1 MGDIVEISQ
10 PTVWRRHIKV
20 ETNSRGINS
29 SVSIEC
35 TSSDISNDEVMA
47 ELIDL
52 RKQLSDEIERI
63 EGEST
68 NDDQRRGYMLGVQEA
83 NRQY

>member
-63 EGEST
+63 EWEST
-68 NDDQRRGYMLGVQEA
+68 NDD
-83 NRQY
+83 

>member
-10 PTVWRRHIKV
+10 PTVWRRHVKI
-20 ETNSRGINS
+20 EMNSRGINS
-29 SVSIEC
+29 SVSLEC
-35 TSSDISNDEVMA
+35 TSSDVSNDEVMA

-68 NDDQRRGYMLGVQEA
+68 KDN
-83 NRQY
+83 N

>member
-1 MGDIVEISQ
+1 MSDIVEISL
-10 PTVWRRHIKV
+10 PPVWRRHIKV

-35 TSSDISNDEVMA
+35 TSSYISNDEVMA
-47 ELIDL
+47 DLIDL
-52 RKQLSDEIERI
+52 RQQLSDEIERI

-68 NDDQRRGYMLGVQEA
+68 NDD
-83 NRQY
+83 

>member
-1 MGDIVEISQ
+1 MSDIVEISQ

-52 RKQLSDEIERI
+52 RQQLADEVERI

-68 NDDQRRGYMLGVQEA
+68 NDD
-83 NRQY
+83 